1 MTATKT
7 ARATHRKAS
16 EEAQTFYPPKQWPL
30 LTRIVQSISHP
41 LARLLYKCRIS
52 VNEAGIDRV
61 KAVDDARLIYVC
73 NHPTMEDGIT
83 LFVLS
88 TRLGQLFHYVV
99 AYEAFKG
106 WMGWLIQHLG
116 CYSIRRGLGDRTSI
130 SQTLTLLKQPKC
142 RLVIFPEGGCSYQN
156 DTIMPFRTGAI
167 QLPMSALSQLAKKA
181 ESPADIPDFFIVPLS
196 LKYRYQQP
204 MQRVISDTLDQLEAQ
219 LGISSADT
227 STDNYQRLRQVAHQV
242 ILNIEDEAHLPP
254 EEGMD
259 WNKRIE
265 RLKQFFVQ
273 KCEAALN
280 IEPVANLPL
289 RERVYKVQALLEDA
303 ENVESASQGEGIA
316 PKSTNQK
323 GTNQKSTNQKGTNQ
337 KGTNQKNPNRAA
349 LFWDTV
355 RLLNFDAIY
364 DGYVAE
370 SPTAERFLDTLIR
383 LEREVFHLEDAPR
396 KAPRK
401 ACFYIGEPI
410 NLKDHLS
417 EYKGDRAGTID
428 RISEHLRQTMQ
439 QNLNQMSASK
449 LSENNFSA
457 SKLSENK
464 SSANNSSAN
473 A

>member
-1 MTATKT
+1 MTV
-7 ARATHRKAS
+7 RSQPAS
-16 EEAQTFYPPKQWPL
+16 RSAGRSEDAIQTFYPPKQWPL
-30 LTRIVQSISHP
+30 LTRLVQSISHP
-41 LARLLYKCRIS
+41 LARVLYKCRIS
-52 VNEAGIDRV
+52 VNEDGIDRV
-61 KAVDDARLIYVC
+61 KAIDDARLVYVC

-156 DTIMPFRTGAI
+156 DTIMPFRPGAI
-167 QLPMSALSQLAKKA
+167 QLPMSVLAQLAKKA
-181 ESPADIPDFFIVPLS
+181 ESPADIPDFFVVPLS

-204 MQRVISDTLDQLEAQ
+204 MHRVISDTLDNLEKQ
-219 LGISSADT
+219 LGITRAAD
-227 STDNYQRLRQVAHQV
+227 STDDYQRLRQVAHRV
-242 ILNIEDEAHLPP
+242 ILNIEGEAHLLP

-259 WNKRIE
+259 WNERIE
-265 RLKQFFVQ
+265 RLRQFFVQ

-280 IEPVANLPL
+280 IESAENLPI
-289 RERVYKVQALLEDA
+289 RERVYKVQALLED
-303 ENVESASQGEGIA
+303 SDSEGKPLTGVDRGA
-316 PKSTNQK
+316 V
-323 GTNQKSTNQKGTNQ
+323 
-337 KGTNQKNPNRAA
+337 
-349 LFWDTV
+349 FWDTV

-383 LEREVFHLEDAPR
+383 LEREVFHLENAPR

-410 NLKDHLS
+410 NLKDYLA
-417 EYKGDRAGTID
+417 EYKGDRSGTID
-428 RISEHLRQTMQ
+428 RLCDQLRQTMQ
-439 QNLNQMSASK
+439 QNLNQQS
-449 LSENNFSA
+449 LN
-457 SKLSENK
+457 
-464 SSANNSSAN
+464 
-473 A
+473 